1 MEQLP
6 LPTQPHAL
14 WKKYPDQVAALRTLV
29 FSEVFQRAQATLKEA
44 AMPTAVAT
52 SGLSDQN
59 AARSHSWLS
68 GYCDAFRDLERLAA
82 LQPLQAHTPMDDL
95 AGEEWNQP
103 NTEEDA

>member
-6 LPTQPHAL
+6 LPTQPVAL

-29 FSEVFQRAQATLKEA
+29 YSEVFQRAQATLKEA
-44 AMPTAVAT
+44 ALPTSTAT
-52 SGLSDQN
+52 TGIDDQRL
-59 AARSHSWLS
+59 ARSQAWLS